1 MVHFF
6 SEDNIAP
13 FDKPNGDTLLPKARE
28 RYGQIN
34 FKLLLILR

>member
-1 MVHFF
+1 MNFF
-6 SEDNIAP
+6 SEDTIAP

-28 RYGQIN
+28 RQGQIH